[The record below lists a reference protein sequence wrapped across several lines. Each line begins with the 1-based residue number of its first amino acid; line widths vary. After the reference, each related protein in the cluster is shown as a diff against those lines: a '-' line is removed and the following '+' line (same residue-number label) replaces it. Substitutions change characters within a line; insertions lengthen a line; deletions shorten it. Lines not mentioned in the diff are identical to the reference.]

1 MRQSFGGLSTIG
13 VPLRSFTAW
22 NVGVALTGL
31 LMLSYCGRRRPAE
44 RQDQIT
50 FVPADD
56 SAMQGAIERARATV
70 PELLRR
76 LRNPSATQT
85 FASVKLPLWE
95 GETVEHVWLSDV
107 TYDGERFRGRIDNDV
122 ELLRGWRLGDTVSVV
137 PDSISDWLVIDDSI
151 ATGGFSIRVLRDRLS
166 DRGRA
171 QWDADAPYRF
181 AEDSA
186 PRR

>member
-1 MRQSFGGLSTIG
+1 MG

-22 NVGVALTGL
+22 NLGVALTGL
-31 LMLSYCGRRRPAE
+31 LMLSHCGRRRPAE

-50 FVPADD
+50 FVPAAD

-70 PELLRR
+70 PEFLRS
-76 LRNPSATQT
+76 LKNPSATQT
-85 FASVKLPLWE
+85 YASVKLPLWE
-95 GETVEHVWLSDV
+95 GDTVEHVWLSHV
-107 TYDGERFRGRIDNDV
+107 TYDGERFHGRIDNEV
-122 ELLRGWRLGDTVSVV
+122 ETLRGWGLGDTVSVL

-151 ATGGFSIRVLRDRLS
+151 ATGGFSVRVLRDRLS
-166 DRGRA
+166 HRERA

>member
-1 MRQSFGGLSTIG
+1 MRSAG
-13 VPLRSFTAW
+13 AW
-22 NVGVALTGL
+22 NVGVALMGL
-31 LMLSYCGRRRPAE
+31 VLLSHCGRGAPAD
-44 RQDQIT
+44 RQHDIT
-50 FVPADD
+50 YVPADD

-85 FASVKLPLWE
+85 FASVKLPLQE
-95 GETVEHVWLSDV
+95 GETVEHLWLSHV
-107 TYDGERFRGRIDNDV
+107 TYDGERFHGRIDNEV
-122 ELLRGWRLGDTVSVV
+122 ESLEGWRLGDTVSVV

-151 ATGGFSIRVLRDRLS
+151 AAGGFSIRVLRDRLS
-166 DRGRA
+166 DRERT

-186 PRR
+186 SRR

>member
-1 MRQSFGGLSTIG
+1 M
-13 VPLRSFTAW
+13 RSFTAW

-31 LMLSYCGRRRPAE
+31 LMLSHCGRRRPAE

-85 FASVKLPLWE
+85 YASVKLPLWE

-107 TYDGERFRGRIDNDV
+107 TYDGRSFHGRIDNEV
-122 ELLRGWRLGDTVSVV
+122 ESLRGWRLGDTVSVV

-166 DRGRA
+166 DGERA

-186 PRR
+186 PGR

>member
-1 MRQSFGGLSTIG
+1 MRSAAWFA
-13 VPLRSFTAW
+13 AW

-31 LMLSYCGRRRPAE
+31 LMLSHCGRRAPAE

-70 PELLRR
+70 P
-76 LRNPSATQT
+76 NPSATQT

-95 GETVEHVWLSDV
+95 GETVEHVWLSGV
-107 TYDGERFRGRIDNDV
+107 TYDGERFHGRIDNDV
-122 ELLRGWRLGDTVSVV
+122 ETLRGWRLGDTVSVV
-137 PDSISDWLVIDDSI
+137 ADSISDWLVIDDSI

-166 DRGRA
+166 DRERA